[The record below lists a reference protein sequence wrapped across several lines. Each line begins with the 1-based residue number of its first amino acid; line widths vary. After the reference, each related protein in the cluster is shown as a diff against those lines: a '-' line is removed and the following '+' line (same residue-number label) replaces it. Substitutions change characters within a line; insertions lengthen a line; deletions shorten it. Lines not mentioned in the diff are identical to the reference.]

1 MDPKTPMRRSNKK
14 KHNHKEE
21 KETERKTLENS

>member
-1 MDPKTPMRRSNKK
+1 MRRSNKK